1 MKAKKKWMFLG
12 LTVLVVVAAGLGY
25 WKRIGIRNT
34 LYRMLDK
41 QIPLTG
47 DVYGYYGQEVK
58 VKENLNEETSFQMED
73 SYADKIDTTI
83 TKESSMVDTS
93 WQIDQQIEAEVQ
105 SGAYTFE
112 EPEVIM
118 DPYQI
123 SPLTGVAVFQTDE
136 ECRVRVTVKGKTKE
150 ADITGVTVKAKGHR
164 VPIIGLYP
172 KTENSVKLE
181 LLDDNDQTIK
191 EMELKVQTDGLPEE
205 MDDMVSVEKSSG
217 ESAYGLTIISGQGV
231 YYPFAYDVN
240 GDIRW
245 YLNHRTSTYGV
256 FQLSNGNYIM
266 QDNYGYVSSVT
277 KSFPAAF
284 YEMDYL
290 GRAVQMYLVPHG
302 THHEIIEKEPDG
314 NLLIL
319 TSTLQDHVDDKI
331 IELDRKSGE
340 IVNSLEMTELF
351 GNDYTEDV
359 IDWAHLNTVSYQAE
373 DDTILISPRN
383 LNSGVKL
390 NWTTHE
396 IVWILANPEV
406 FKGTKYEKYV
416 LTPDSDFL
424 WHYRQHTVYQID
436 TDLDGNSDTVEI
448 TMFDNHRN
456 PEADYYDHEKGSFVT
471 VYAVNEKEKTVS
483 LLKKLKVV
491 KANVTSNTIY
501 DADSGHIFG
510 MCGTVK
516 SGTAKTGMTYEFDY
530 ESGEILNQYYINKNY
545 YRAIELEAN
554 YETMSEA
561 MQQPENYIK
570 GTLRPLAETTAKIKE
585 PTQQLSEGLNFKL
598 TAGIL
603 FAEMRNRQVS
613 QIIFKGENKSYVY
626 DQSFLKLREE
636 DYLLRTESIPIP
648 LTTVEKGTYQ
658 IYCVY
663 QDGYYD
669 TAQGFTHCQ
678 KLLASQGSLK
688 RKIFACQT

>member
-136 ECRVRVTVKGKTKE
+136 EYRVRVTVKGKTKE

-277 KSFPAAF
+277 KSFPAVL

-351 GNDYTEDV
+351 GNDYTRDN
-359 IDWAHLNTVSYQAE
+359 IDWVHLNTVSYQAE

-436 TDLDGNSDTVEI
+436 TDLDGNPDTVEI

-545 YRAIELEAN
+545 YRAIELKAN

-570 GTLRPLAETTAKIKE
+570 GTLRPLMETTARIAE

-648 LTTVEKGTYQ
+648 LTTLEKGTYQ

-663 QDGYYD
+663 QDGYYE
-669 TAQGFTHCQ
+669 TAPTIT
-678 KLLASQGSLK
+678 
-688 RKIFACQT
+688 RK

>member
-93 WQIDQQIEAEVQ
+93 WQIDQQIDQQIEAEVQ

-277 KSFPAAF
+277 KSFPAVL

-436 TDLDGNSDTVEI
+436 TDLDGNPDTVEI

-483 LLKKLKVV
+483 LLKKLPVV

-545 YRAIELEAN
+545 YRAIELKAN

-561 MQQPENYIK
+561 MQQPEDYIK
-570 GTLRPLAETTAKIKE
+570 GTLRPLMETTARIAE

-658 IYCVY
+658 IYGVY

-669 TAQGFTHCQ
+669 TAQTITI
-678 KLLASQGSLK
+678 K
-688 RKIFACQT
+688 

>member
-136 ECRVRVTVKGKTKE
+136 EYRVRVTVKGKTKE

-277 KSFPAAF
+277 KSFPAVL

-351 GNDYTEDV
+351 GNDYTRDN
-359 IDWAHLNTVSYQAE
+359 IDWVHLNTVSYQAE

-390 NWTTHE
+390 NW
-396 IVWILANPEV
+396 IDD
-406 FKGTKYEKYV
+406 TK
-416 LTPDSDFL
+416 
-424 WHYRQHTVYQID
+424 
-436 TDLDGNSDTVEI
+436 
-448 TMFDNHRN
+448 
-456 PEADYYDHEKGSFVT
+456 
-471 VYAVNEKEKTVS
+471 
-483 LLKKLKVV
+483 
-491 KANVTSNTIY
+491 
-501 DADSGHIFG
+501 
-510 MCGTVK
+510 
-516 SGTAKTGMTYEFDY
+516 
-530 ESGEILNQYYINKNY
+530 
-545 YRAIELEAN
+545 
-554 YETMSEA
+554 
-561 MQQPENYIK
+561 
-570 GTLRPLAETTAKIKE
+570 
-585 PTQQLSEGLNFKL
+585 
-598 TAGIL
+598 
-603 FAEMRNRQVS
+603 
-613 QIIFKGENKSYVY
+613 
-626 DQSFLKLREE
+626 
-636 DYLLRTESIPIP
+636 
-648 LTTVEKGTYQ
+648 
-658 IYCVY
+658 
-663 QDGYYD
+663 
-669 TAQGFTHCQ
+669 
-678 KLLASQGSLK
+678 
-688 RKIFACQT
+688 

>member
-1 MKAKKKWMFLG
+1 MKAKQKWMFLG

-136 ECRVRVTVKGKTKE
+136 EYRVRVTVKGKTKE

-277 KSFPAAF
+277 KSFPAVL

-436 TDLDGNSDTVEI
+436 TDLDGNPDTVEI

-483 LLKKLKVV
+483 LLKKLPVV

-501 DADSGHIFG
+501 DTDSGHIFG

-545 YRAIELEAN
+545 YRAIELKAN

-561 MQQPENYIK
+561 MQQPRI
-570 GTLRPLAETTAKIKE
+570 ISKE
-585 PTQQLSEGLNFKL
+585 HFV
-598 TAGIL
+598 
-603 FAEMRNRQVS
+603 R
-613 QIIFKGENKSYVY
+613 
-626 DQSFLKLREE
+626 
-636 DYLLRTESIPIP
+636 
-648 LTTVEKGTYQ
+648 
-658 IYCVY
+658 
-663 QDGYYD
+663 
-669 TAQGFTHCQ
+669 
-678 KLLASQGSLK
+678 
-688 RKIFACQT
+688 

>member
-136 ECRVRVTVKGKTKE
+136 EYRVRVTVKGKTKE

-217 ESAYGLTIISGQGV
+217 ESAHGLTIISGQGV

-277 KSFPAAF
+277 KSFPAVL

-436 TDLDGNSDTVEI
+436 TDLDGNPDTVEI

-483 LLKKLKVV
+483 LLKKLPVV

-545 YRAIELEAN
+545 YRAIELKAN

-561 MQQPENYIK
+561 MQQPEDYIK
-570 GTLRPLAETTAKIKE
+570 GTLRPLMETTARIAE

-658 IYCVY
+658 IYCAY

-669 TAQGFTHCQ
+669 TAQTITI
-678 KLLASQGSLK
+678 K
-688 RKIFACQT
+688 

>member
-136 ECRVRVTVKGKTKE
+136 EYRVRVTVKGKTKE

-277 KSFPAAF
+277 KSFPAVL

-351 GNDYTEDV
+351 GNDYTRDN
-359 IDWAHLNTVSYQAE
+359 IDWVHLNTVSYQAE

-436 TDLDGNSDTVEI
+436 TDLDGNPDTVEI

-483 LLKKLKVV
+483 LLKKLPVV
-491 KANVTSNTIY
+491 KANVTSNTTY

-545 YRAIELEAN
+545 YRAIELKAN
-554 YETMSEA
+554 Y
-561 MQQPENYIK
+561 
-570 GTLRPLAETTAKIKE
+570 
-585 PTQQLSEGLNFKL
+585 
-598 TAGIL
+598 
-603 FAEMRNRQVS
+603 
-613 QIIFKGENKSYVY
+613 
-626 DQSFLKLREE
+626 
-636 DYLLRTESIPIP
+636 
-648 LTTVEKGTYQ
+648 
-658 IYCVY
+658 
-663 QDGYYD
+663 
-669 TAQGFTHCQ
+669 
-678 KLLASQGSLK
+678 
-688 RKIFACQT
+688 

>member
-136 ECRVRVTVKGKTKE
+136 EYRVRVTVKGKTKE

-277 KSFPAAF
+277 KSFPAVL

-351 GNDYTEDV
+351 GNDYTEDTV
-359 IDWAHLNTVSYQAE
+359 DWAHLNTVSYQAE

-390 NWTTHE
+390 NWSTHE

-416 LTPDSDFL
+416 LTPESDFT

-436 TDLDGNSDTVEI
+436 ADLDGNPDTVEI

-483 LLKKLKVV
+483 LLKKLPVV
-491 KANVTSNTIY
+491 KANVTSNTTY

-545 YRAIELEAN
+545 YRAIELKAN

-570 GTLRPLAETTAKIKE
+570 GTLRPLMETTARIAE

-669 TAQGFTHCQ
+669 MAQTITI
-678 KLLASQGSLK
+678 K
-688 RKIFACQT
+688 

>member
-136 ECRVRVTVKGKTKE
+136 EYRVRVTVKGKTKE

-626 DQSFLKLREE
+626 DQSFLKLRE
-636 DYLLRTESIPIP
+636 
-648 LTTVEKGTYQ
+648 
-658 IYCVY
+658 
-663 QDGYYD
+663 
-669 TAQGFTHCQ
+669 
-678 KLLASQGSLK
+678 GSL
-688 RKIFACQT
+688 I

>member
-136 ECRVRVTVKGKTKE
+136 EYRVRVTVKGKTKE

-648 LTTVEKGTYQ
+648 LTTLEKGTYQ

-669 TAQGFTHCQ
+669 TAQMITI
-678 KLLASQGSLK
+678 K
-688 RKIFACQT
+688 

>member
-1 MKAKKKWMFLG
+1 MKAKKKWIFLG

-136 ECRVRVTVKGKTKE
+136 EYRVRVTVKGKTKE

-245 YLNHRTSTYGV
+245 YLNHKTSTYGV

-277 KSFPAAF
+277 KSFPAVL

-351 GNDYTEDV
+351 GNDYTEDTV
-359 IDWAHLNTVSYQAE
+359 DWAHLNTVSYQAE

-436 TDLDGNSDTVEI
+436 ADLDGNPDTVEI

-491 KANVTSNTIY
+491 KANVTSNTVY

-516 SGTAKTGMTYEFDY
+516 TDGIKTGMTYEFDY

-570 GTLRPLAETTAKIKE
+570 GTLRPLMETTARIAE

-658 IYCVY
+658 IYYVY

-669 TAQGFTHCQ
+669 TAQTITI
-678 KLLASQGSLK
+678 K
-688 RKIFACQT
+688 

>member
-136 ECRVRVTVKGKTKE
+136 EYRVRVTVKGKTKE

-277 KSFPAAF
+277 KSFPAVL

-351 GNDYTEDV
+351 GNDYTRDN
-359 IDWAHLNTVSYQAE
+359 IDWVHLNTVSYQAE

-436 TDLDGNSDTVEI
+436 TDLDGNPDTVEI

-545 YRAIELEAN
+545 YRAIELKAN

-570 GTLRPLAETTAKIKE
+570 GTLRPLMETTARIAE

-636 DYLLRTESIPIP
+636 DY
-648 LTTVEKGTYQ
+648 Q
-658 IYCVY
+658 IGRAHV
-663 QDGYYD
+663 
-669 TAQGFTHCQ
+669 
-678 KLLASQGSLK
+678 
-688 RKIFACQT
+688 

>member
-136 ECRVRVTVKGKTKE
+136 EYRVRVTVKGKTKE

-181 LLDDNDQTIK
+181 LLDDSDQTIK

-424 WHYRQHTVYQID
+424 WHYRQHTIYQID

-516 SGTAKTGMTYEFDY
+516 SGTAKTGSLIMRAVKSSISIT
-530 ESGEILNQYYINKNY
+530 STRIITVQLNWKQI
-545 YRAIELEAN
+545 
-554 YETMSEA
+554 
-561 MQQPENYIK
+561 
-570 GTLRPLAETTAKIKE
+570 
-585 PTQQLSEGLNFKL
+585 
-598 TAGIL
+598 
-603 FAEMRNRQVS
+603 MRQ
-613 QIIFKGENKSYVY
+613 
-626 DQSFLKLREE
+626 
-636 DYLLRTESIPIP
+636 
-648 LTTVEKGTYQ
+648 
-658 IYCVY
+658 
-663 QDGYYD
+663 
-669 TAQGFTHCQ
+669 CQ
-678 KLLASQGSLK
+678 KRCSNRRIISKEHFVRWQKPLPKSKS
-688 RKIFACQT
+688 RRSS

>member
-1 MKAKKKWMFLG
+1 MQSMKAKKKWIFLG

-136 ECRVRVTVKGKTKE
+136 EYRVRVTVKGKTKE

-245 YLNHRTSTYGV
+245 YLNHKTSTYGV

-277 KSFPAAF
+277 KSFPAVL

-351 GNDYTEDV
+351 GNDYTEDTV
-359 IDWAHLNTVSYQAE
+359 DWAHLNTVSYQAE

-436 TDLDGNSDTVEI
+436 ADLDGNPDTVEI

-491 KANVTSNTIY
+491 KANVTSNTVY

-516 SGTAKTGMTYEFDY
+516 TDGIKTGMTYEFDY

-570 GTLRPLAETTAKIKE
+570 GTLRPLMETTARIAE

-658 IYCVY
+658 IYYVY

-669 TAQGFTHCQ
+669 TAQTITI
-678 KLLASQGSLK
+678 K
-688 RKIFACQT
+688 

>member
-136 ECRVRVTVKGKTKE
+136 EYRVRVTVKGKTKE

-277 KSFPAAF
+277 KSFPAVL

-436 TDLDGNSDTVEI
+436 TDLDGNPDTVEI

-483 LLKKLKVV
+483 LLKKLPVV
-491 KANVTSNTIY
+491 KANVTSNTTY

-545 YRAIELEAN
+545 YRAIELKAN

-561 MQQPENYIK
+561 MQQPEDYIK
-570 GTLRPLAETTAKIKE
+570 GTLRPLMETTARIAE
-585 PTQQLSEGLNFKL
+585 PTQQLSEGLNSVCRD
-598 TAGIL
+598 AEPSGIPDY
-603 FAEMRNRQVS
+603 FQRRE
-613 QIIFKGENKSYVY
+613 QI
-626 DQSFLKLREE
+626 LCL
-636 DYLLRTESIPIP
+636 
-648 LTTVEKGTYQ
+648 
-658 IYCVY
+658 
-663 QDGYYD
+663 
-669 TAQGFTHCQ
+669 
-678 KLLASQGSLK
+678 
-688 RKIFACQT
+688 

>member
-136 ECRVRVTVKGKTKE
+136 EYRVRVTVKGKTKE

-277 KSFPAAF
+277 KSFPAVL

-436 TDLDGNSDTVEI
+436 TDLDGNPDTVEI

-483 LLKKLKVV
+483 LLKKLPVV
-491 KANVTSNTIY
+491 KANVTSITTACIGRQRNQKIWFVQGEKL
-501 DADSGHIFG
+501 ADSIGSGSGDYNVSQCEEVTQLFFDIFEL
-510 MCGTVK
+510 CVAFC
-516 SGTAKTGMTYEFDY
+516 SV
-530 ESGEILNQYYINKNY
+530 Q
-545 YRAIELEAN
+545 RRIELA
-554 YETMSEA
+554 
-561 MQQPENYIK
+561 
-570 GTLRPLAETTAKIKE
+570 TA
-585 PTQQLSEGLNFKL
+585 T
-598 TAGIL
+598 
-603 FAEMRNRQVS
+603 
-613 QIIFKGENKSYVY
+613 
-626 DQSFLKLREE
+626 
-636 DYLLRTESIPIP
+636 
-648 LTTVEKGTYQ
+648 
-658 IYCVY
+658 
-663 QDGYYD
+663 
-669 TAQGFTHCQ
+669 
-678 KLLASQGSLK
+678 
-688 RKIFACQT
+688 

>member
-1 MKAKKKWMFLG
+1 MKEKKKWMFLG

-136 ECRVRVTVKGKTKE
+136 EYRVRVTVKGKTKE

-554 YETMSEA
+554 YETM
-561 MQQPENYIK
+561 
-570 GTLRPLAETTAKIKE
+570 
-585 PTQQLSEGLNFKL
+585 
-598 TAGIL
+598 
-603 FAEMRNRQVS
+603 
-613 QIIFKGENKSYVY
+613 
-626 DQSFLKLREE
+626 
-636 DYLLRTESIPIP
+636 
-648 LTTVEKGTYQ
+648 
-658 IYCVY
+658 
-663 QDGYYD
+663 
-669 TAQGFTHCQ
+669 
-678 KLLASQGSLK
+678 
-688 RKIFACQT
+688 

>member
-136 ECRVRVTVKGKTKE
+136 EYRVRVTVKGKTKE

-217 ESAYGLTIISGQGV
+217 ESAHGLTIISGQGV

-277 KSFPAAF
+277 KSFPAVL

-585 PTQQLSEGLNFKL
+585 PAQQLSEGLNFKL

-669 TAQGFTHCQ
+669 TE
-678 KLLASQGSLK
+678 
-688 RKIFACQT
+688 QTITITK

>member
-561 MQQPENYIK
+561 MQQPENNLGSCLQK
-570 GTLRPLAETTAKIKE
+570 CGTVRYPRLFSKE
-585 PTQQLSEGLNFKL
+585 
-598 TAGIL
+598 
-603 FAEMRNRQVS
+603 
-613 QIIFKGENKSYVY
+613 
-626 DQSFLKLREE
+626 
-636 DYLLRTESIPIP
+636 RTNPMFMIS
-648 LTTVEKGTYQ
+648 
-658 IYCVY
+658 
-663 QDGYYD
+663 
-669 TAQGFTHCQ
+669 H
-678 KLLASQGSLK
+678 S
-688 RKIFACQT
+688 

>member
-136 ECRVRVTVKGKTKE
+136 EYRVRVTVKGKTKE

-217 ESAYGLTIISGQGV
+217 ESAHGLTIISGQGV

-277 KSFPAAF
+277 KSFPAVL

-436 TDLDGNSDTVEI
+436 TDLDGNPDTVEI

-483 LLKKLKVV
+483 LLKKLPVV
-491 KANVTSNTIY
+491 KANVTSNTTY

-545 YRAIELEAN
+545 YRAIELKAN

-570 GTLRPLAETTAKIKE
+570 GTLRPLMETTARIAE

-669 TAQGFTHCQ
+669 TAQTITI
-678 KLLASQGSLK
+678 K
-688 RKIFACQT
+688 

>member
-1 MKAKKKWMFLG
+1 
-12 LTVLVVVAAGLGY
+12 
-25 WKRIGIRNT
+25 
-34 LYRMLDK
+34 
-41 QIPLTG
+41 
-47 DVYGYYGQEVK
+47 
-58 VKENLNEETSFQMED
+58 
-73 SYADKIDTTI
+73 
-83 TKESSMVDTS
+83 
-93 WQIDQQIEAEVQ
+93 
-105 SGAYTFE
+105 
-112 EPEVIM
+112 M

-136 ECRVRVTVKGKTKE
+136 EYRVRVTVKGKTKE

-290 GRAVQMYLVPHG
+290 GRAAQMYLVPHG

-416 LTPDSDFL
+416 LIPDSDFL

-626 DQSFLKLREE
+626 DQSFLKLEKKTIFCVQRAFRSRLQQWKKE
-636 DYLLRTESIPIP
+636 PIRS
-648 LTTVEKGTYQ
+648 TVFIRMDIMIRHRQ
-658 IYCVY
+658 
-663 QDGYYD
+663 
-669 TAQGFTHCQ
+669 
-678 KLLASQGSLK
+678 S
-688 RKIFACQT
+688 R

>member
-1 MKAKKKWMFLG
+1 M
-12 LTVLVVVAAGLGY
+12 
-25 WKRIGIRNT
+25 
-34 LYRMLDK
+34 
-41 QIPLTG
+41 
-47 DVYGYYGQEVK
+47 
-58 VKENLNEETSFQMED
+58 
-73 SYADKIDTTI
+73 
-83 TKESSMVDTS
+83 
-93 WQIDQQIEAEVQ
+93 
-105 SGAYTFE
+105 
-112 EPEVIM
+112 IM

-136 ECRVRVTVKGKTKE
+136 EYRVRVTVKGKTKE

-277 KSFPAAF
+277 KSFPAVL

-436 TDLDGNSDTVEI
+436 TDLDGNPDTVEI

-483 LLKKLKVV
+483 LLKKLPVV
-491 KANVTSNTIY
+491 KANVTSNTTY

-545 YRAIELEAN
+545 YRAIELKAN

-570 GTLRPLAETTAKIKE
+570 GTLRPLMETTARIAE

-598 TAGIL
+598 TAGVL

-636 DYLLRTESIPIP
+636 DYLLRTEHSDPAYNSGKRN
-648 LTTVEKGTYQ
+648 LS
-658 IYCVY
+658 
-663 QDGYYD
+663 D
-669 TAQGFTHCQ
+669 
-678 KLLASQGSLK
+678 LLCLSGWIL
-688 RKIFACQT
+688 

>member
-136 ECRVRVTVKGKTKE
+136 EYRVRVTVKGKTKE

-181 LLDDNDQTIK
+181 LLDDSDQTIK

-561 MQQPENYIK
+561 MQQPEDYIK

-613 QIIFKGENKSYVY
+613 QIIFKG
-626 DQSFLKLREE
+626 D
-636 DYLLRTESIPIP
+636 DY
-648 LTTVEKGTYQ
+648 
-658 IYCVY
+658 
-663 QDGYYD
+663 
-669 TAQGFTHCQ
+669 
-678 KLLASQGSLK
+678 
-688 RKIFACQT
+688 

>member
-136 ECRVRVTVKGKTKE
+136 EYRVRVTVKGKTKE

-277 KSFPAAF
+277 KSFPAVL

-351 GNDYTEDV
+351 GNDYTRDN
-359 IDWAHLNTVSYQAE
+359 IDWVHLNTVSYQAE

-436 TDLDGNSDTVEI
+436 TDLDGNPDTVEI

-545 YRAIELEAN
+545 YRAIELKAN

-570 GTLRPLAETTAKIKE
+570 GTLRPLMETTARIAE
-585 PTQQLSEGLNFKL
+585 PTQQLK
-598 TAGIL
+598 
-603 FAEMRNRQVS
+603 
-613 QIIFKGENKSYVY
+613 
-626 DQSFLKLREE
+626 D
-636 DYLLRTESIPIP
+636 
-648 LTTVEKGTYQ
+648 
-658 IYCVY
+658 
-663 QDGYYD
+663 
-669 TAQGFTHCQ
+669 
-678 KLLASQGSLK
+678 
-688 RKIFACQT
+688 

>member
-1 MKAKKKWMFLG
+1 M
-12 LTVLVVVAAGLGY
+12 
-25 WKRIGIRNT
+25 
-34 LYRMLDK
+34 
-41 QIPLTG
+41 
-47 DVYGYYGQEVK
+47 
-58 VKENLNEETSFQMED
+58 
-73 SYADKIDTTI
+73 
-83 TKESSMVDTS
+83 
-93 WQIDQQIEAEVQ
+93 
-105 SGAYTFE
+105 
-112 EPEVIM
+112 
-118 DPYQI
+118 
-123 SPLTGVAVFQTDE
+123 
-136 ECRVRVTVKGKTKE
+136 
-150 ADITGVTVKAKGHR
+150 
-164 VPIIGLYP
+164 
-172 KTENSVKLE
+172 
-181 LLDDNDQTIK
+181 
-191 EMELKVQTDGLPEE
+191 
-205 MDDMVSVEKSSG
+205 
-217 ESAYGLTIISGQGV
+217 
-231 YYPFAYDVN
+231 
-240 GDIRW
+240 
-245 YLNHRTSTYGV
+245 
-256 FQLSNGNYIM
+256 
-266 QDNYGYVSSVT
+266 
-277 KSFPAAF
+277 
-284 YEMDYL
+284 
-290 GRAVQMYLVPHG
+290 
-302 THHEIIEKEPDG
+302 
-314 NLLIL
+314 
-319 TSTLQDHVDDKI
+319 
-331 IELDRKSGE
+331 
-340 IVNSLEMTELF
+340 
-351 GNDYTEDV
+351 

-424 WHYRQHTVYQID
+424 WHYRQHTIYQID

-561 MQQPENYIK
+561 MQQPEDYIK

-669 TAQGFTHCQ
+669 TAQTITI
-678 KLLASQGSLK
+678 K
-688 RKIFACQT
+688 

>member
-136 ECRVRVTVKGKTKE
+136 EYRVRVTVKGKTKE

-277 KSFPAAF
+277 KSFPAVL

-436 TDLDGNSDTVEI
+436 TDLDGNPDTVEI

-483 LLKKLKVV
+483 LLKKLPVV
-491 KANVTSNTIY
+491 KANVTSNTTY

-545 YRAIELEAN
+545 YRAIELKAN

-561 MQQPENYIK
+561 MQQPEDYIK
-570 GTLRPLAETTAKIKE
+570 GTLRPLMETTARIAE

-598 TAGIL
+598 TAYNIL
-603 FAEMRNRQVS
+603 
-613 QIIFKGENKSYVY
+613 K
-626 DQSFLKLREE
+626 
-636 DYLLRTESIPIP
+636 
-648 LTTVEKGTYQ
+648 
-658 IYCVY
+658 
-663 QDGYYD
+663 
-669 TAQGFTHCQ
+669 
-678 KLLASQGSLK
+678 
-688 RKIFACQT
+688 

>member
-136 ECRVRVTVKGKTKE
+136 EYRVRVTVKGKTKE

-217 ESAYGLTIISGQGV
+217 ESAHGLTIISGQGV

-277 KSFPAAF
+277 KSFPAVL

-424 WHYRQHTVYQID
+424 WHNRQHTVYQID
-436 TDLDGNSDTVEI
+436 TDLDGNPDTVEI

-483 LLKKLKVV
+483 LLKKLPVV

-545 YRAIELEAN
+545 YRAIELKAN

-561 MQQPENYIK
+561 MQQPEDYIK
-570 GTLRPLAETTAKIKE
+570 GTLRPLMETTARIAE

-658 IYCVY
+658 IYCV
-663 QDGYYD
+663 
-669 TAQGFTHCQ
+669 
-678 KLLASQGSLK
+678 
-688 RKIFACQT
+688 

>member
-277 KSFPAAF
+277 KSFPAVL

-436 TDLDGNSDTVEI
+436 TDLDGNPDTVEI

-483 LLKKLKVV
+483 LLKKLPVV
-491 KANVTSNTIY
+491 KANVTSNTTY

-545 YRAIELEAN
+545 YRAI
-554 YETMSEA
+554 
-561 MQQPENYIK
+561 
-570 GTLRPLAETTAKIKE
+570 
-585 PTQQLSEGLNFKL
+585 
-598 TAGIL
+598 
-603 FAEMRNRQVS
+603 
-613 QIIFKGENKSYVY
+613 
-626 DQSFLKLREE
+626 
-636 DYLLRTESIPIP
+636 
-648 LTTVEKGTYQ
+648 
-658 IYCVY
+658 
-663 QDGYYD
+663 
-669 TAQGFTHCQ
+669 
-678 KLLASQGSLK
+678 
-688 RKIFACQT
+688 

>member
-12 LTVLVVVAAGLGY
+12 LTVLVVMAAGLGY

-136 ECRVRVTVKGKTKE
+136 EYRVRVTVKGKTKE

-205 MDDMVSVEKSSG
+205 MDDMVSVEKSFG

-277 KSFPAAF
+277 KSFPAVL

-669 TAQGFTHCQ
+669 TE
-678 KLLASQGSLK
+678 
-688 RKIFACQT
+688 QTITITK

>member
-136 ECRVRVTVKGKTKE
+136 EYRVRVTVKGKTKE

-561 MQQPENYIK
+561 MQQPEDYIK

-585 PTQQLSEGLNFKL
+585 PTHPSSVRTPAASPARRTFGIISPNF
-598 TAGIL
+598 
-603 FAEMRNRQVS
+603 
-613 QIIFKGENKSYVY
+613 
-626 DQSFLKLREE
+626 
-636 DYLLRTESIPIP
+636 
-648 LTTVEKGTYQ
+648 
-658 IYCVY
+658 
-663 QDGYYD
+663 
-669 TAQGFTHCQ
+669 QG
-678 KLLASQGSLK
+678 
-688 RKIFACQT
+688 

>member
-1 MKAKKKWMFLG
+1 
-12 LTVLVVVAAGLGY
+12 
-25 WKRIGIRNT
+25 
-34 LYRMLDK
+34 
-41 QIPLTG
+41 
-47 DVYGYYGQEVK
+47 
-58 VKENLNEETSFQMED
+58 MED

-136 ECRVRVTVKGKTKE
+136 EYRVRVTVKGKTKE

-217 ESAYGLTIISGQGV
+217 ESAHGLTIISGQGV

-277 KSFPAAF
+277 KSFPAVL

-436 TDLDGNSDTVEI
+436 TDLDGNPDTVEI

-483 LLKKLKVV
+483 LLKKLPVV
-491 KANVTSNTIY
+491 KANVTSNTTY

-545 YRAIELEAN
+545 YRAIELKAN

-570 GTLRPLAETTAKIKE
+570 GTLRPLMETTARIAE

-663 QDGYYD
+663 QDD
-669 TAQGFTHCQ
+669 TTIRDAFADGV
-678 KLLASQGSLK
+678 KLTASQKKKLAQDLGFMSFRELSE
-688 RKIFACQT
+688 RVEDADFDIEVVAAELANIPESGQM

>member
-136 ECRVRVTVKGKTKE
+136 EYRVRVTVKGKTKE

-277 KSFPAAF
+277 KSFPAVL

-416 LTPDSDFL
+416 LTPDLDFL

-436 TDLDGNSDTVEI
+436 TDLDGNPDTVEI

-483 LLKKLKVV
+483 LLKKLPVV
-491 KANVTSNTIY
+491 KANVTSNTTY

-545 YRAIELEAN
+545 YRAIELKAN

-570 GTLRPLAETTAKIKE
+570 GTLRPLMETTARIAE

-598 TAGIL
+598 TAGVL

-669 TAQGFTHCQ
+669 TV
-678 KLLASQGSLK
+678 
-688 RKIFACQT
+688 QTITIK

>member
-136 ECRVRVTVKGKTKE
+136 EYRVRVTVKGKTKE

-277 KSFPAAF
+277 KSFPAVL

-351 GNDYTEDV
+351 GNDYTEDTV
-359 IDWAHLNTVSYQAE
+359 DWAHLNTVSYQAE

-436 TDLDGNSDTVEI
+436 ADLDGNPDTVEI

-491 KANVTSNTIY
+491 KANVTSNTVY

-516 SGTAKTGMTYEFDY
+516 TDGIKTGMTYEFDY

-570 GTLRPLAETTAKIKE
+570 GTLRPLMETTARIAE

-669 TAQGFTHCQ
+669 TE
-678 KLLASQGSLK
+678 
-688 RKIFACQT
+688 QTITITK